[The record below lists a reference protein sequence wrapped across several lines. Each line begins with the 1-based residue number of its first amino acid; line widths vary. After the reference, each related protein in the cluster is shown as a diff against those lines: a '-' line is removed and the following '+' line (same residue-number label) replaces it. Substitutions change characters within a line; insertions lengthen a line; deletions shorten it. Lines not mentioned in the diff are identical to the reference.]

1 MYLQE
6 FAQLNISEFD
16 TTAKPQKD
24 TITSS
29 VSASSSTITTSSF
42 ETYSSTVVSQEVT
55 SSATKLTASSS
66 LNPFDAV
73 PELPNSSAP
82 FALSDA
88 SSRFNSATVVSELS
102 NPFTTTST
110 MFEESVPIHPTTL
123 ISASSSSVVTSS
135 STTIITTDLYEVTS
149 TNNGSVQTT
158 ASATV
163 FDALIAVDDHLVD
176 DTIDFN
182 DVPPLPSIPPPQ
194 SVAQPATVTNSLEN
208 HPDNAQV
215 PKAAEAPKKEMFTL

>member
-1 MYLQE
+1 M
-6 FAQLNISEFD
+6 
-16 TTAKPQKD
+16 
-24 TITSS
+24 
-29 VSASSSTITTSSF
+29 
-42 ETYSSTVVSQEVT
+42 VSQEVT

-82 FALSDA
+82 QFITDA
-88 SSRFNSATVVSELS
+88 ASFNSGAVVTDLS

-110 MFEESVPIHPTTL
+110 MFEQSVPIHSTTH
-123 ISASSSSVVTSS
+123 INASSSSVISSS

-149 TNNGSVQTT
+149 TNSMQTT

-163 FDALIAVDDHLVD
+163 FDALIGIDDHLVD

-182 DVPPLPSIPPPQ
+182 AVPPLPSIPPPQ
-194 SVAQPATVTNSLEN
+194 PVAQQSTILNFQEN
-208 HPDNAQV
+208 HADSAQI
-215 PKAAEAPKKEMFTL
+215 PKATEAPKKEMFTL